1 MNNPEEKLK
10 TTIENDLFYKIECSH
25 CQIVFLVE
33 EAADNFKDIK
43 HPDRIALKCPVCHTI
58 NLIPKG
64 QNRLLLQLKK
74 IMDPEEMSPY
84 IVRVAEK
91 IEIEGI
97 DY

>member
-1 MNNPEEKLK
+1 MNNLEKLK
-10 TTIENDLFYKIECSH
+10 ATIENDLFYLLECSH
-25 CQIVFLVE
+25 CEIVFLVE

-64 QNRLLLQLKK
+64 QNRLLMQLKK
-74 IMDPEEMSPY
+74 IMNPDELNPY
-84 IVRVAEK
+84 LERVAKK
-91 IEIEGI
+91 IQIEGI